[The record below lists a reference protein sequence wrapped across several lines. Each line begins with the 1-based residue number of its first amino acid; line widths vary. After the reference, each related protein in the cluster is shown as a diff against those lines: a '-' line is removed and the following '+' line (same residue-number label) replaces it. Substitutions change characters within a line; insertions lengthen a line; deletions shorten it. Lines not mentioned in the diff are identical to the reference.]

1 MSRTSVLQ
9 KGRFGRLWGKCH
21 QTFTPD
27 LRRILK
33 VQGSGATTYLQG
45 LVTSDLTHPPVPPR
59 VYQRLPHSGD
69 FYDAVFNPSLRS
81 TCFLD
86 HKGRILTDALL
97 WKLSEEEYL
106 IDVPGDSGDAL
117 FQHLKQYKLRR
128 SKVDIEDAS
137 QEIKSHV
144 AFGSLDAQG
153 APDGFLSGLDPRHP
167 SLGIRILALPHCE
180 YDFTEIQQDHFPVK
194 PGTYNVVR
202 KLAGVAEGTEIRG
215 KTALECNQEFLN
227 AVSFT
232 KGCYLGQELTARTMF
247 TGAIRK
253 RILPVIFTST
263 EMEVPRPW
271 QMAHQIQE
279 GRLEGELGGDVT
291 RLPQLSVAAAGAAM
305 SMMLGSTQPDWDLV
319 KDKETLE
326 KELKAIQE
334 FGDSLKTDVE
344 ERAEQG
350 TKVIDVKDGKTIGQV
365 ITSPAPGTTVA
376 LVQMRL
382 DRIGLAD
389 EGEKFQRTNRV
400 RFGDDKKEFRTL
412 PYLPLWWPPMDYAT
426 GKGLPEEE
434 IEKLLHGGE
443 EEIDESTAE
452 DEKEDEKS
460 R

>member
-1 MSRTSVLQ
+1 MLQ

-27 LRRILK
+27 LRRILR
-33 VQGSGATTYLQG
+33 VQGSGAATYLQG
-45 LVTSDLTHPPVPPR
+45 LVTSDLAHPPLPPQ
-59 VYQRLPHSGD
+59 VYQRLPQNVD
-69 FYDAVFNPSLRS
+69 FYEASFNPLLRA

-106 IDVPGDSGDAL
+106 IDVPGDTGDAL
-117 FQHLKQYKLRR
+117 LQHLKQYKLRR

-137 QEIKSHV
+137 QEIQSHV
-144 AFGSLDAQG
+144 AFGSLDAHG
-153 APDGFLSGLDPRHP
+153 APEGFLSGLDPRHP
-167 SLGIRILALPHCE
+167 SLGIRTLALPDCE
-180 YDFTEIQQDHFPVK
+180 YDFTEIQKDRFPIK

-202 KLAGVAEGTEIRG
+202 KLTGVAEGTEIQG

-227 AVSFT
+227 AVSFS

-279 GRLEGELGGDVT
+279 GRLQDELGMDVT

-305 SMMLGSTQPDWDLV
+305 SMMLGSTEPEWEHV
-319 KDKETLE
+319 EDKETLE

-334 FGDSLKTDVE
+334 FGDELKNDVE
-344 ERAEQG
+344 ERAVKG
-350 TKVIDVKDGKTIGQV
+350 TKVIDTKDGKTIGQV
-365 ITSPAPGTTVA
+365 IGTPAPGTTVA

-382 DRIGLAD
+382 DRIGLGED
-389 EGEKFQRTNRV
+389 GEKWQRTNKV

-412 PYLPLWWPPMDYAT
+412 PYIPLWWPPMDYAT

-434 IEKLLHGGE
+434 IEKLLYGE
-443 EEIDESTAE
+443 ENEETDESTA
-452 DEKEDEKS
+452 DEEEEEES
-460 R
+460 RP